1 MPQILKNKRHEADT
15 SSGRYVIRQVKAM
28 RRVAKAEME
37 TQTSE
42 RDVMVARQPIYN
54 NCMGVYGYELLF
66 RSSSNSAE
74 GLKPTE
80 ATAQVLAT
88 TILNFGLDEL
98 VLQRKAVINVTRA
111 FLDIMLDIQLPTE
124 QVILDLPDNI
134 VVDDKLIEKLKELND
149 RGYGISVGGLAN
161 LRELQRLFP
170 YAKIFRIDV
179 HQVNNEQLDAL
190 VKFLR
195 RYDHLSLQAIKIETM
210 EEYRFYC
217 DRGFDY
223 FQGYFLSKP
232 REYVSRDLN
241 ANKLAIL
248 QLLAVIHKPDTS
260 ANELEEHITRD
271 VASSYKL
278 LKLVNAP
285 FFGVARKVD
294 SIKHAI
300 ILLGRNEIRKWVSL
314 LALGGLS
321 DQPGALMEVAVL
333 RAKICELLASK
344 ANLPQDSYFTA
355 GMFSALDLLMQQPM
369 DHILARLPLS
379 DAVKEAILEHEGS
392 MGRALSCALALEKAK
407 WSEIAFEGLGQ
418 DELLSVYKE
427 AIQWTDSL
435 VRTF

>member
-1 MPQILKNKRHEADT
+1 
-15 SSGRYVIRQVKAM
+15 
-28 RRVAKAEME
+28 VAKQEAEHE
-37 TQTSE
+37 TSE

-66 RSSSNSAE
+66 RSSSNSVE
-74 GLKPTE
+74 GLRPTE

-98 VLQRKAVINVTRA
+98 VLRRKAVINVTRA

-124 QVILDLPDNI
+124 QVILDIPDNI
-134 VVDDKLIEKLKELND
+134 VVDDKLLEKLQELSD

-161 LRELQRLFP
+161 LSELQRVLP
-170 YAKIFRIDV
+170 YASIFRIDV
-179 HQVNNEQLDAL
+179 HQVNSKQLDAL

-195 RYDHLSLQAIKIETM
+195 RYDHLSLQAIKIENM

-232 REYVSRDLN
+232 REYVSRDLH

-285 FFGVARKVD
+285 FFGVAREVD

-321 DQPGALMEVAVL
+321 DHPAALMEVAVL

-344 ANLPQDSYFTA
+344 ANLPRDSYFTV

-369 DHILARLPLS
+369 DSILAKLPLS
-379 DAVKEAILEHEGS
+379 DAVKDAIVEHQGT
-392 MGRALSCALALEKAK
+392 MGRALCCALALENAE
-407 WSEIAFEGLGQ
+407 WAAIAFEDLDQ
-418 DELLSVYKE
+418 DDVLDAYKE

-435 VRTF
+435 IRTF

>member
-1 MPQILKNKRHEADT
+1 
-15 SSGRYVIRQVKAM
+15 M
-28 RRVAKAEME
+28 RRVANEE
-37 TQTSE
+37 PEQQTSE

-54 NCMGVYGYELLF
+54 NRMGVYGYELLF
-66 RSSSNSAE
+66 RSSSNSTE

-98 VLQRKAVINVTRA
+98 VLHRKAVINVTRA
-111 FLDIMLDIQLPTE
+111 FLDIMSDIQLPTG
-124 QVILDLPDNI
+124 QVILDIPDNI
-134 VVDDKLIEKLKELND
+134 VVDDKLVEKLKELGD
-149 RGYGISVGGLAN
+149 KGYGISVGGLAN
-161 LRELQRLFP
+161 LNDLQRLFSC
-170 YAKIFRIDV
+170 ANLFRIDV
-179 HQVNNEQLDAL
+179 HQVNIKQLDAL
-190 VKFLR
+190 VKYLR
-195 RYDHLSLQAIKIETM
+195 RYDHLSLQAIKIENM

-232 REYVSRDLN
+232 REYVSRDLP

-248 QLLAVIHKPDTS
+248 QLLAVIHKADTT

-285 FFGVARKVD
+285 FFGVAREVD

-321 DQPGALMEVAVL
+321 DQPAALMEVAIL
-333 RAKICELLASK
+333 RAKICELLASR
-344 ANLPQDSYFTA
+344 ANLPQDSYFTV
-355 GMFSALDLLMQQPM
+355 GMFSALDLIMQQTM
-369 DHILARLPLS
+369 DSILATLPLS
-379 DAVKEAILEHEGS
+379 DAVKDAILEHEGP
-392 MGRALSCALALEKAK
+392 MGGALSCALALENAD
-407 WSEIAFEGLGQ
+407 WSAISFENLDQ
-418 DELLSVYKE
+418 NDMLDAYKE
-427 AIQWTDSL
+427 AIQWTDNL
-435 VRTF
+435 IKTF